1 MTDVDYWL
9 DLPEK
14 CKTDKRARFNY
25 IMAAIN
31 GSGETTTTPEPDPAG
46 DDAGDDTEPTGDG

>member
-9 DLPEK
+9 DLPDK

-25 IMAAIN
+25 IMAKIN
-31 GSGETTTTPEPDPAG
+31 EASEDTDDGEP
-46 DDAGDDTEPTGDG
+46 

>member
-9 DLPEK
+9 DLPDK

-25 IMAAIN
+25 IMAVIN
-31 GSGETTTTPEPDPAG
+31 GSGGTTTPEPD
-46 DDAGDDTEPTGDG
+46 DDTGDDTEPTGDG

>member
-9 DLPEK
+9 DLPDK

-25 IMAAIN
+25 IMAKIN
-31 GSGETTTTPEPDPAG
+31 EDGGSSNSTSSENTDDGE
-46 DDAGDDTEPTGDG
+46 